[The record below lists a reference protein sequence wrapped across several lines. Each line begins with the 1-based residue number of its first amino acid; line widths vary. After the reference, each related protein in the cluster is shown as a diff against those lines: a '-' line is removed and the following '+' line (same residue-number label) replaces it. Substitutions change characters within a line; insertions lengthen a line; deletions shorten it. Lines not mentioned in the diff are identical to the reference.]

1 MGKGDKLKLGLL
13 IKRKLNFDGQMFDV
27 RSEFICKHARVVA
40 EDIMAYCQLFLI
52 ERSKSNEYIE
62 IVKKNAIDMFN

>member
-1 MGKGDKLKLGLL
+1 
-13 IKRKLNFDGQMFDV
+13 MFDA
-27 RSEFICKHARVVA
+27 RSEFICKNARVVA

-52 ERSKSNEYIE
+52 ERSKSSEYIE